1 MDTNFNRF
9 LYVAFVLF
17 GLYYVLV
24 QKNYADA
31 VMTLGIAL
39 AFDPFDTKQSWTERP
54 LWQKAILIVHLAA
67 VAALFGLQ
75 VGMNDK

>member
-1 MDTNFNRF
+1 MDSQFNRL

-17 GLYYVLV
+17 SLYYVLL
-24 QKNYADA
+24 QKNYSDA

-39 AFDPFDTKQSWTERP
+39 AFDPFDTKQAWGERP

-75 VGMNDK
+75 VGMNDR